1 MKIKDIIYGDKFSV
15 WCKFNRNDAVQ
26 DMEGSIKYI
35 NDRLLFCNKNFH
47 DEIEILDKTYKL
59 SLDTNFA
66 RGYENF
72 AYIRNKKDNKYLGA
86 TEKSKQ
92 LNSIYEN
99 LAKKYNCYFL
109 SNDGLE
115 AGVDR
120 VHLTEESHKKLAELL
135 YNKIKDIYTN

>member
-59 SLDTNFA
+59 SLDTNFV

-72 AYIRNKKDNKYLGA
+72 AYIRNKKDNKYLVTIIFFAGKA
-86 TEKSKQ
+86 DIRDISISYDDNIIKSLK
-92 LNSIYEN
+92 
-99 LAKKYNCYFL
+99 
-109 SNDGLE
+109 
-115 AGVDR
+115 DR
-120 VHLTEESHKKLAELL
+120 G
-135 YNKIKDIYTN
+135 IK